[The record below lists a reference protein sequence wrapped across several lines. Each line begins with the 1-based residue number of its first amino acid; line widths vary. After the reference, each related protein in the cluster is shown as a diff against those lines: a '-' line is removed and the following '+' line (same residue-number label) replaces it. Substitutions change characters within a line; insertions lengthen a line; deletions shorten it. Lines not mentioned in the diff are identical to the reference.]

1 MTLHVNR
8 CVDYKIPHLFR
19 QFSPENHRRRKS
31 TATVHGRRKLGCI
44 TVSTD
49 NTGDNHDDVSEYS
62 NLGRRSVIFTP
73 LLAVGA
79 SFLRSAVVRA
89 DDKSPAKS
97 TVSST
102 PENALPASAP
112 VENLIPAAAE
122 KVEDAAVR
130 IYDATVIGEPLAVGK
145 ERSKVW
151 EKVMNARVVYLGE
164 AEQVPTRDDKELEV
178 EIVKNLRRRC
188 LDNER
193 SISVALEAFPCNLQE
208 QLNQFMDGRIDGA
221 TLRSYT
227 SHWPPE
233 RWQESEPL
241 LNFCRDNG
249 VRLVACGAPLEVL
262 RTVQAE
268 GIRGLSKADRKKY
281 TPPAGSGFI
290 SGFSGIS
297 RRTSKDPTSLNQAL
311 TFGPTSYLSLQARVV
326 EDYTMAQVILQAVAD
341 GGASGLLVVITGASH
356 VMYGARGTGIPG
368 IISKKMQKKNQ
379 VVVLLDPERQF
390 IRREGEVPI
399 ADFLWYS
406 AARGC
411 NRNCFDRAE
420 IARVMNA
427 AGRRRDALPQ
437 DLQRGLDLGLVS
449 PEVLENFF
457 NLEQYPMISELTHRF
472 QGFRERLLADP
483 NFLQRLAI
491 EETISLTTTLV
502 AQYEKRKENF
512 FLELDYVITD
522 TVRGAVVDFF
532 TVWLPAPTISFLSSD
547 DMGMSDGMDSLKGLL
562 GSIPDNAFQKTPV
575 GKSWDV
581 SHRVTSVLIGGLKLA
596 GVGFVSSIGAVA
608 SSNILYSAR
617 NFLNPNLDTNQKLKR
632 SPILKTALVYS
643 SFLGTSA
650 NLRYQV
656 IAGVIEHR
664 ISEFFPSQ
672 TLLVNSISVIAR
684 VINSYWGTQQWID
697 LARYT
702 GLQTQKVE
710 SSLEAPDSTFD
721 APLPAS
727 ESASCSAVECNSS
740 DDTNAS
746 DIQNP

>member
-1 MTLHVNR
+1 MTLHVNPSI
-8 CVDYKIPHLFR
+8 DHKIPHLFR
-19 QFSPENHRRRKS
+19 QFSPENHRRRKIPGKIRRI
-31 TATVHGRRKLGCI
+31 TVSSENSSEKHGDVIENVNHGRR
-44 TVSTD
+44 
-49 NTGDNHDDVSEYS
+49 
-62 NLGRRSVIFTP
+62 RVIFTP

-79 SFLRSAVVRA
+79 GLLRSAVVRA
-89 DDKSPAKS
+89 DDKAPAKS
-97 TVSST
+97 PANST
-102 PENALPASAP
+102 PENAVTASAP
-112 VENLIPAAAE
+112 SVEATE
-122 KVEDAAVR
+122 KVEEAAAR

-151 EKVMNARVVYLGE
+151 EKVMNARVLYLGE
-164 AEQVPTRDDKELEV
+164 AEQVPTRDDKVLEV
-178 EIVKNLRRRC
+178 EIVRNLRRRC
-188 LDNER
+188 LESER
-193 SISVALEAFPCNLQE
+193 SVSVALEAFPCDLQE
-208 QLNQFMDGRIDGA
+208 QLNQFMDGRIDGP
-221 TLRSYT
+221 TLRTYT

-233 RWQESEPL
+233 RWQEFEPL
-241 LNFCRDNG
+241 LNYCRDNG

-290 SGFSGIS
+290 SGFNGIS
-297 RRTSKDPTSLNQAL
+297 RRTSKDPASLNQAL

-390 IRREGEVPI
+390 IRREGEVPV

-522 TVRGAVVDFF
+522 TLRGAVVDFF
-532 TVWLPAPTISFLSSD
+532 TVWLPAPTISFLSSGD

-562 GSIPDNAFQKTPV
+562 GSIPDNAFQKTPA
-575 GKSWDV
+575 GKSWDL
-581 SHRVTSVLIGGLKLA
+581 SHRVASVLIGGLKLA

-608 SSNILYSAR
+608 SSNILFSAR
-617 NFLNPNLDTNQKLKR
+617 KYVNPALDTDQKLKR
-632 SPILKTALVYS
+632 SPILKTALIYS

-664 ISEFFPSQ
+664 ISEFLPSQ

-721 APLPAS
+721 ASLPAS
-727 ESASCSAVECNSS
+727 ESASCSVVECSSS
-740 DDTNAS
+740 DETNAS